1 MDASILALGSIHDET
16 PVQFQY
22 RWRCGDS
29 NRAVS
34 SGRLWWEK
42 LFGQNT
48 EKHCDNHIRQG
59 IAHGNVYMHQKP
71 IECKAGGPNYK
82 RTDVHPLFSVVP
94 VQQEKISD
102 LNGNHGGKYRS
113 NQKEA
118 DYELAIRSLYRAVER
133 ML

>member
-1 MDASILALGSIHDET
+1 
-16 PVQFQY
+16 
-22 RWRCGDS
+22 
-29 NRAVS
+29 
-34 SGRLWWEK
+34 
-42 LFGQNT
+42 
-48 EKHCDNHIRQG
+48 
-59 IAHGNVYMHQKP
+59 MHQKP
-71 IECKAGGPNYK
+71 VERKADSPNYK

-94 VQQEKISD
+94 VQQEKVSD